1 MSYQEFVRFVHKE
14 TKLHG
19 PALMKEASQIWE
31 IVKQMKAEQ
40 ATNPVAVRGGK
51 RKSPIAGGK
60 RKSPIAGGKRKSPI
74 AAGMTR
80 GQKRRSDRMKR
91 RQKRMMNRDDY

>member
-60 RKSPIAGGKRKSPI
+60 RKSPIA
-74 AAGMTR
+74 AGMTR